1 MYGKFFLKIKSY
13 FTDKGNEKKI
23 HNRAREVFEMNEKH
37 DRLFETDKEFMDI
50 FADFAFDEV
59 KNEPGCELPED
70 KRHMAVLAALIG
82 CGGTDAFK
90 VVLAGA
96 LKDGFSPVA
105 AKEIVYQAVDY
116 LGMGRV
122 LPFLYAVNEV
132 MEEENIELPLP
143 SQATTN
149 KADRLKR
156 GAETQAEIFGEHMLE
171 AWKQGPVNKWL
182 ADNCFGDFYTRK
194 GLDLKDREMIT
205 LCFLMAQ
212 GGCEPQLTAHAK
224 GNMNIGNDKDLLI
237 RVVEQCLPYIG
248 YPRSLNAIS
257 CINKAS
263 EQ

>member
-1 MYGKFFLKIKSY
+1 
-13 FTDKGNEKKI
+13 
-23 HNRAREVFEMNEKH
+23 MNEKH

-50 FADFAFDEV
+50 FDDFAFDEV

-70 KRHMAVLAALIG
+70 KRYMAVLAALIG

-212 GGCEPQLTAHAK
+212 GGCEEAKRYHLSVFKDREMITLCFLMAQGGCEPQLTAHAK

-248 YPRSLNAIS
+248 YPRSLNAIN